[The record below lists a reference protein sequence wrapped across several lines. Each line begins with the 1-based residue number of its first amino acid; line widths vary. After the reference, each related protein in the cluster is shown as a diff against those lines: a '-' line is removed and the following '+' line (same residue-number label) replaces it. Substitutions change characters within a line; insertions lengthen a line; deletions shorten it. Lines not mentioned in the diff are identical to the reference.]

1 MNPERW
7 IFSVEPNLDGFR
19 MVNIQPENA
28 LRERRV
34 ILGLTQQ
41 AVADRAKIPL
51 QSYQQ
56 FESGKRKIRR
66 ASFEIACR
74 VIEALEMTP
83 TDFYHSE
90 YLIGEEIYGSE
101 EGLRYKKTG
110 KLTHEDV
117 E

>member
-1 MNPERW
+1 MKDSE
-7 IFSVEPNLDGFR
+7 FSLDGFQIG
-19 MVNIQPENA
+19 NIDEGSM

-56 FESGKRKIRR
+56 FESGKRNIMR
-66 ASFEIACR
+66 ASFSIACR
-74 VIEALEMTP
+74 VLEALEMNIS
-83 TDFYHSE
+83 DFYHGE
-90 YLIGEEIYGSE
+90 YAFCEEIFESK

-110 KLTHEDV
+110 KLINEDV
-117 E
+117 EESNP

>member
-1 MNPERW
+1 MED
-7 IFSVEPNLDGFR
+7 FNLDGFCLVH
-19 MVNIQPENA
+19 MKPESA

-41 AVADRAKIPL
+41 AVADRAKIPI

-66 ASFEIACR
+66 VSFDIACR

-83 TDFYHSE
+83 TDFYHGD
-90 YLIGEEIYGSE
+90 YTIGEEIFESK
-101 EGLRYKKTG
+101 EGTRYKKTG
-110 KLTHEDV
+110 KLISEDV